1 MAYDEDQKRIEQLEM
16 ELQILK
22 KLEAKQK
29 EQVKLL
35 QKQLKTSAKAADG
48 IEDLIEGSIKEKEI
62 VSPFSLAA
70 VTRLHLSLPQI
81 LFLLSLTL
89 SLKIVGN

>member
-1 MAYDEDQKRIEQLEM
+1 M

-62 VSPFSLAA
+62 VSPSSLE
-70 VTRLHLSLPQI
+70 VTFLHLSLTQR
-81 LFLLSLTL
+81 LFSQSFDSFCLNSRP
-89 SLKIVGN
+89 LKSETDCK